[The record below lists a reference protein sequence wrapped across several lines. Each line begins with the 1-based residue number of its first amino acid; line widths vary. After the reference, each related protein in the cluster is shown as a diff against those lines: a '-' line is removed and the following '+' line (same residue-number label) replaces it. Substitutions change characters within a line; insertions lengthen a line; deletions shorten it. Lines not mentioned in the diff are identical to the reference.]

1 MKIQLTKDITFNNN
15 QIPTISKGTILTLPH
30 REETQNYVLILEY
43 QDRSFFFDTYTSLYY
58 RTNNN
63 QIQGFPLQE
72 NQDYTILEKQKG
84 KISKL
89 TQLDFDLEE
98 DLQVSLF

>member
-1 MKIQLTKDITFNNN
+1 MQIQLTKDITF
-15 QIPTISKGTILTLPH
+15 
-30 REETQNYVLILEY
+30 
-43 QDRSFFFDTYTSLYY
+43 
-58 RTNNN
+58 NNN

-72 NQDYTILEKQKG
+72 NQDYTIIEKQKG

-89 TQLDFDLEE
+89 TQMDFNLEE